1 MVSMPPENTAFTGLL
16 RVTLKT
22 RSGSPIA
29 SSPIGSSPAGT
40 LTVPVVSPA
49 GMVRVPAA
57 T

>member
-29 SSPIGSSPAGT
+29 SSPIGT
-40 LTVPVVSPA
+40 LTAAVVSPA